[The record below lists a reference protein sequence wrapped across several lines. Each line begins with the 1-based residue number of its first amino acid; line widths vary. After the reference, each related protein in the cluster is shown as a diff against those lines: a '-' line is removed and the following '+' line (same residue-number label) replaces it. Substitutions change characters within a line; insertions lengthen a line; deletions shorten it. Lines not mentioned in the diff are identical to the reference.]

1 MDVSNLLSGSSV
13 FSKSSLNIWK
23 FMVQVLLKTGLE
35 NFVDVVHI
43 SNVLHVYN
51 GILLGH
57 KEE

>member
-1 MDVSNLLSGSSV
+1 
-13 FSKSSLNIWK
+13 
-23 FMVQVLLKTGLE
+23 MVRVLLKTGLE
-35 NFVDVVHI
+35 NFEDVVHI